1 MRIVVVAVGKVKE
14 RGLREAI
21 DDYEARIK
29 RYCKL
34 DEIEIADTGER
45 DVAVKL
51 ERAVPDRA
59 RTRTIALEVGGERM
73 SSQKFAQ
80 LIERCEVGAVANVCF
95 LIGGSYGLPKEL
107 SDACDVR
114 LSLSDM
120 ILPHRIA
127 RLFLVEQIYRA
138 FTILRNEPYS
148 H

>member
-14 RGLREAI
+14 RGLRDAI
-21 DDYEARIK
+21 DDYEGRIR

-34 DEIEIADTGER
+34 DEIEITDTGEK
-45 DVAVKL
+45 DVAAKL
-51 ERAVPDRA
+51 AKAIPERAK
-59 RTRTIALEVGGERM
+59 TIALEVDGDRM
-73 SSQKFAQ
+73 TSQKFSQ
-80 LIERCEVGAVANVCF
+80 LVGRCEVGAVANVCF

-107 SDACDVR
+107 SDACDVK